1 MGIGPEAVELY
12 RLLRDNGNLQEVNSV
27 IEIGS
32 QEIPTAESHQNYART
47 FVSSITEKAP
57 KSNPLT
63 TQEFYEALGISDYAC
78 IDVNGENDA
87 LVYDLNTDIMQNY
100 GIEKTYD
107 LVTNFGTTEHIFN
120 QYQCFK
126 NMHDLLKVGGLA
138 IHILP
143 FEGYLNHGYFNYQP
157 AFFIDL
163 GLANSYELVGI
174 YYSAEMRGFRNIIP
188 IPYTDDLPLV
198 LHELCLAGKFSHTP
212 HNNTSSLEVVYR
224 KTLAAPFQLPF
235 DARFSDINKLHNNY
249 VAISMP
255 QRDNVSNNA
264 MYKDIEKYM
273 AGRGL
278 LYRWREVHADPKVM
292 IRMLRN
298 FPKFLKRKLKN
309 FLFQKFMIGEYE

>member
-1 MGIGPEAVELY
+1 MGIGPQAVELY

-32 QEIPTAESHQNYART
+32 QEIPTVESHQNYART

-78 IDVNGENDA
+78 IDINGENDA

-100 GIEKTYD
+100 GIDKTYD

-126 NMHDLLKVGGLA
+126 NIHDLLKVGGLA

-157 AFFIDL
+157 SFFIDL
-163 GLANSYELVGI
+163 GIANSYELIGI
-174 YYSAEMRGFRNIIP
+174 YYSGEMCGFRNVVP

-198 LHELCLAGKFSHTP
+198 LHELCLAGKFSYTP
-212 HNNTSSLEVVYR
+212 QNNTSSLEVVYR
-224 KTLAAPFQLPF
+224 KTLAASFQSPF
-235 DARFSDINKLHNNY
+235 DARFSDVNKLHNNY
-249 VAISMP
+249 VAISMS
-255 QRDNVSNNA
+255 QRDKSYKKQ
-264 MYKDIEKYM
+264 MYKDVEKYM
-273 AGRGL
+273 AGRSFS
-278 LYRWREVHADPKVM
+278 YRLQEALEDPEVAK
-292 IRMLRN
+292 RMLKN
-298 FPKFLKRKLKN
+298 LPKYVGRWVKN
-309 FLFQKFMIGEYE
+309 LFQKSMV